1 MFEHFLITRFNLK
14 NPNWGLTKNN
24 EAILDE
30 KWMEERMVLFENYCL
45 SSVANQ
51 TNTNFKW
58 LLFFD
63 TTTSDFYQE
72 KIKNLLETFPHFIA
86 IYIDGMALFHKSL
99 NNYVSENTK
108 GKSHLITSMI
118 DNDDCMHKDYIN
130 EVQKQFNK
138 QDFLAIDFIN
148 GYTLQ
153 IEPEFILGKKDHI
166 FNPFISLIEKN
177 ENPKTVWFY
186 DHHIWKKETRI
197 KSIYGKRVWMSVIHG
212 KNKVN
217 EFDGYGN
224 NNWDEI
230 SKNFIVSDFII
241 HKIKSEVIRFKKWW
255 FKSLRNY
262 FYVKMVWFSKVFKKS
277 IGVYKFK

>member
-30 KWMEERMVLFENYCL
+30 KWMEERMILFENYCL

-63 TTTSDFYQE
+63 TTTSDFYKN
-72 KIKNLLETFPHFIA
+72 KISVLLQKFPHFVSL
-86 IYIDGMALFHKSL
+86 YIDGMDLFYESL
-99 NNYVSENTK
+99 SNYITENAK
-108 GKSHLITSMI
+108 GKPYIISSMI
-118 DNDDCMHKDYIN
+118 DNDDSIHKDYIK
-130 EVQKQFNK
+130 EVQSQFNI
-138 QDFLAIDFIN
+138 QDFLAVDFIN

-153 IEPEFILGKKDHI
+153 IEPEILLGKKDHI

-177 ENPKTVWFY
+177 DKPKTVWFY
-186 DHHIWKKETRI
+186 EHNIWKKEPRI
-197 KSIYGKRVWMSVIHG
+197 KSIYGKRMWMSVIHG

-217 EFDGYGN
+217 LFDGYGDVDWGKVSN
-224 NNWDEI
+224 E
-230 SKNFIVSDFII
+230 FIVSAAAKNKIANEII
-241 HKIKSEVIRFKKWW
+241 PQSKWW

-262 FYVKMVWFSKVFKKS
+262 LFVKKVWFSKVFKKT

>member
-1 MFEHFLITRFNLK
+1 MFEHFLITRFNLR

-51 TNTNFKW
+51 SNTNFKW

-63 TTTSDFYQE
+63 TSTSDFYKS
-72 KIKNLLETFPHFIA
+72 KIDQLLQQFPHFIA
-86 IYIDGMALFHKSL
+86 IYIDGMALFQESL
-99 NNYVSENTK
+99 NSYITKNTK
-108 GKSHLITSMI
+108 GKAYLITSML
-118 DNDDCMHKDYIN
+118 DNDDCIHIDYVT
-130 EVQKQFNK
+130 EVQNQFDK

-153 IEPEFILGKKDHI
+153 IEPKFILGKKDHI

-186 DHHIWKKETRI
+186 DHNIWKKESRI

-217 EFDGYGN
+217 RFHGYGN

-230 SKNFIVSDFII
+230 SNYFKVTEA
-241 HKIKSEVIRFKKWW
+241 IKSKISNEIIPYQSWKFQ
-255 FKSLRNY
+255 SLQNY
-262 FYVKMVWFSKVFKKS
+262 FFVKKVWLSKIFKKS
-277 IGVYKFK
+277 IGVYKIK